1 MLESRPQ
8 TEEEWQEWKD
18 AMFEVLDGIQKM
30 QMVSIG
36 IVRDSMEKQVTVHH
50 FIFRIM
56 SMLKPELGLLDFNT
70 DEVDALIND
79 MEGLINE
86 TDEESEGSDE

>member
-1 MLESRPQ
+1 MLETRPQ

-18 AMFEVLDGIQKM
+18 AIFEVLDGVQKM

-36 IVRDSMEKQVTVHH
+36 IIRDSMEKQVTVHH

-70 DEVDALIND
+70 DEVDELINN

-86 TDEESEGSDE
+86 PDTESEGSVE